1 MMDIQRLRNLTTGR
15 LHTTMADIYRD
26 IECITGERGVFT
38 HMLGDAT
45 KALLPY
51 LREKAPDARL
61 WDGEYDPS
69 HVGEIDI
76 PPMNS
81 DEQAAFWVRF
91 GGPDREDY
99 ARKTTALDAAE
110 KLRAAGQAMLEAA
123 SALDELGS
131 VLSSLHANEMRGA
144 VKVARSWELALR
156 RQYAGAG

>member
-1 MMDIQRLRNLTTGR
+1 MDIQRLRNLTTGR
-15 LHTTMADIYRD
+15 LHTRMADIYRD
-26 IECITGERGVFT
+26 IECITGERGVLT
-38 HMLGDAT
+38 HMLPDAT

-91 GGPDREDY
+91 GDPDYGVRIQ
-99 ARKTTALDAAE
+99 KTTALDAAE
-110 KLRAAGQAMLEAA
+110 KLRAAQAAMLEAA

-131 VLSSLHANEMRGA
+131 VLASLHAKEMLGA
-144 VKVARSWELALR
+144 VKVARSWELVLR
-156 RQYAGAG
+156 RRHAGAG